1 MLRSDFFSYKT
12 AIILA
17 VLIVS
22 IGVWQYTIYKGIDSA
37 TYIGKTYARTD
48 ATGLNFAAG
57 SSFTY
62 FYYYLGLYPLA
73 VLDANGL
80 DYSKN
85 GAIKALVGG
94 GVPLALDNSFYIL
107 WGEHG
112 KSLLLLLDAAIKNSP
127 EFISVRDINFL
138 FFVLALAALAICS
151 ITTKQVALGISLVIL
166 VGSNPFLIYE
176 LYGREN
182 IFGLGAIVLIAAFS
196 LLMPIIF
203 LDQKPHRFY
212 LYGSAIFLGVM
223 FGFIQHTRS
232 EYTVVILSCLFV
244 YWVTKHFAI
253 REKLTLTALLLVSLY
268 ITTAGLEAYFT
279 NKLKTTY
286 TTLSQLGLASQE
298 QIATAGNATYHTF
311 WHPFYIGLS
320 DFDDKYGIQWSDKMA
335 YDKAEKYLM
344 TVNPEKF
351 TTLPNIEMWSVQ
363 PEYNAFIRS
372 EIIKLISHDPLWYA
386 RIVLK
391 RVGALFGRAAP
402 LGLQIGPHFYKL
414 PFSGW
419 LFFPILAYLI
429 WKKDVNMLTVAIFP
443 LTLSLP
449 IILIHASRGIT
460 NMSLYHVFG
469 TAIVIN
475 LAVNCL
481 KEKLK
486 T

>member
-17 VLIVS
+17 VLIVG

-85 GAIKALVGG
+85 SA
-94 GVPLALDNSFYIL
+94 
-107 WGEHG
+107 
-112 KSLLLLLDAAIKNSP
+112 

-182 IFGLGAIVLIAAFS
+182 IFGLGAIVFIAVFS
-196 LLMPIIF
+196 LLMPIFF
-203 LDQKPHRFY
+203 LAKNPHRFY
-212 LYGSAIFLGVM
+212 LYGSAIFRGVM

-253 REKLTLTALLLVSLY
+253 REKLTLTSLLLVSLY

-311 WHPFYIGLS
+311 WHPSYIGLS
-320 DFDDKYGIQWSDKMA
+320 DFDDKYG
-335 YDKAEKYLM
+335 
-344 TVNPEKF
+344 
-351 TTLPNIEMWSVQ
+351 
-363 PEYNAFIRS
+363 
-372 EIIKLISHDPLWYA
+372 
-386 RIVLK
+386 
-391 RVGALFGRAAP
+391 
-402 LGLQIGPHFYKL
+402 
-414 PFSGW
+414 
-419 LFFPILAYLI
+419 
-429 WKKDVNMLTVAIFP
+429 
-443 LTLSLP
+443 
-449 IILIHASRGIT
+449 
-460 NMSLYHVFG
+460 
-469 TAIVIN
+469 
-475 LAVNCL
+475 
-481 KEKLK
+481 
-486 T
+486 